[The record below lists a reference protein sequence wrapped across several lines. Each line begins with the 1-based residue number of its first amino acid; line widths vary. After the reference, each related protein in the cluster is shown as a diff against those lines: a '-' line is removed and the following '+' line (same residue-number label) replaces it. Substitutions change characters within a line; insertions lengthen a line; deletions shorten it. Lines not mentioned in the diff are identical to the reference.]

1 MDRREEILIAAQHS
15 FLRYGIS
22 KLTLADI
29 AHECGIRKTALYY
42 YFKSKEDLLSEMI
55 CRKIDEYETMI
66 RASISNSEGVQE
78 KLRIYMKTKIE
89 FMEKNTAFMKLFE
102 KEGLPVKARQKLM
115 HYRSRLME
123 ADFCLVESII
133 EQGIKNRK
141 VSYKLND
148 SLVLMIMGVTYGSF
162 LGRYLENK
170 DWDIDEMIDT
180 TIEVIFM
187 GIK

>member
-89 FMEKNTAFMKLFE
+89 FMEENTD
-102 KEGLPVKARQKLM
+102 
-115 HYRSRLME
+115 RSRR
-123 ADFCLVESII
+123 DKSSCII
-133 EQGIKNRK
+133 GH
-141 VSYKLND
+141 V
-148 SLVLMIMGVTYGSF
+148 
-162 LGRYLENK
+162 
-170 DWDIDEMIDT
+170 
-180 TIEVIFM
+180 
-187 GIK
+187 

>member
-1 MDRREEILIAAQHS
+1 
-15 FLRYGIS
+15 
-22 KLTLADI
+22 
-29 AHECGIRKTALYY
+29 
-42 YFKSKEDLLSEMI
+42 
-55 CRKIDEYETMI
+55 
-66 RASISNSEGVQE
+66 
-78 KLRIYMKTKIE
+78 
-89 FMEKNTAFMKLFE
+89 
-102 KEGLPVKARQKLM
+102 
-115 HYRSRLME
+115 ME
-123 ADFCLVESII
+123 ADFCLVKSII